1 MAVAEEIKEQLLNR
15 SGGWCE
21 CTLERCSHGNRRCGK
36 VLMPGYWNV
45 YHVNSVMPGGMDGLG
60 NLIAMCS
67 ECYKKTG
74 RL

>member
-1 MAVAEEIKEQLLNR
+1 MAVTEEIKEQLLNR

-36 VLMPGYWNV
+36 MLMPSYWHA
-45 YHVNSVMPGGMDGLG
+45 YHIVPIVSGGTDDLG

-67 ECYKKTG
+67 ECYKNTG